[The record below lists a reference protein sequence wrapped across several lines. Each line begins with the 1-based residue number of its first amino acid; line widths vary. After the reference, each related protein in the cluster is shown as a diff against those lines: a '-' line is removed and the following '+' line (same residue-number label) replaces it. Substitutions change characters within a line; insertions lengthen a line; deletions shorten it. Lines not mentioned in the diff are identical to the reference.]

1 MPHKLKYLTYDT
13 FYYILIVSII
23 SNTYFIFNNANI
35 YVYVEIHISRYLRKH
50 LRKQQT
56 HVEYNFNKKIR
67 NHCQK

>member
-35 YVYVEIHISRYLRKH
+35 YVYVEIHISRYLRK
-50 LRKQQT
+50 RGS
-56 HVEYNFNKKIR
+56 NKLM
-67 NHCQK
+67 